1 MHNSDILIREAS
13 IDDAKYISYIEDE
26 CFSLPWSEK
35 SLSESM
41 ALDNYIFLLAV
52 VDYEISGYIGLYI
65 AIDEGDIT
73 NIAVK
78 EKYRKQGIANKL
90 LEVMIERCKQRKII
104 NINLEVRESNFA
116 AIKLYEK
123 FGFENLG
130 IRKNFYEKPLENAMI
145 MQKHI

>member
-1 MHNSDILIREAS
+1 MHNSDILIRDAS
-13 IDDAKYISYIEDE
+13 IDDAKDISYIEEE
-26 CFSLPWSEK
+26 CFSLPWSDK

-41 ALDNYIFLLAV
+41 ALDNYIFLLAA
-52 VDYEISGYIGLYI
+52 VDNEIAGYIGLYI
-65 AIDEGDIT
+65 AMDEGDIT

-78 EKYRKQGIANKL
+78 EKFRKQGIAKKI
-90 LEVMIERCKQRKII
+90 LEAMIERCKQRKII

-123 FGFENLG
+123 FGFENIG
-130 IRKNFYEKPLENAMI
+130 IRKNFYEKPIENAII